1 MVCSE
6 PVRANIS
13 GGICSGTSMSLSM
26 CLSSA
31 MDPDEMQEAVANTIS
46 SMGTIL
52 TSGDC
57 ESFQQEFGCSAFG
70 GIRDPDFCQPGG
82 NYCQLMTT
90 LIPFYL
96 QNCTGDDM
104 CDYYDDSGG
113 RRLGRRRD
121 HDDQN
126 EEWPVCCSSVP
137 HAVDLV
143 CDMSSSSLD
152 FTEQV
157 ILMVTFLTHAQQS
170 LYT

>member
-1 MVCSE
+1 MT
-6 PVRANIS
+6 AWF
-13 GGICSGTSMSLSM
+13 
-26 CLSSA
+26 SS
-31 MDPDEMQEAVANTIS
+31 DDSVQ
-46 SMGTIL
+46 G
-52 TSGDC
+52 
-57 ESFQQEFGCSAFG
+57 
-70 GIRDPDFCQPGG
+70 
-82 NYCQLMTT
+82 
-90 LIPFYL
+90 
-96 QNCTGDDM
+96 CTGDDM
-104 CDYYDDSGG
+104 CNYDWGEGDYYDDSGG
-113 RRLGRRRD
+113 RRLGQRRD